1 MKYEQHL
8 LGLGCMGLGGG
19 WNDKPHDM
27 NHVKQARIAVD
38 AALEAGIR
46 LFDHADIYARGKA
59 ESVFGELLKSEPG
72 LREHFFIQTKCGIRL
87 PGDPPGS
94 KQGRYDF
101 SRGHILHAVENSL
114 KRLQLESIDLLLLHR
129 PDPLVEPEEVAE
141 AFEELKKSGKVKE
154 FGVSNHTPAQMALLR
169 KYLPMHLKTNQVEF
183 HLLYSDMLDGGIAGV
198 TETLDPSGVEGTI
211 EYCRTHDIRLQAWS
225 PAARGLLSGAVYR
238 GRDKNLQQRIENC
251 GARVRELAA
260 QHEVSPEAVV
270 VAWVHHHPAKILPIL
285 GSRNPERIRRCA
297 GALEVKL
304 RRYEWYELYC
314 LGRGSGLP

>member
-1 MKYEQHL
+1 
-8 LGLGCMGLGGG
+8 MGLGGG
-19 WNDKPHDM
+19 WNDKPHDV

-72 LREHFFIQTKCGIRL
+72 LREHLFIQTKCGIRL
-87 PGDPPGS
+87 PGDPQGS

-114 KRLQLESIDLLLLHR
+114 KRLQLESLDLLLLHR

-154 FGVSNHTPAQMALLR
+154 FGVSNHTPAQMALLG
-169 KYLPMHLKTNQVEF
+169 KYLPMPLKSNQVEF
-183 HLLYSDMLDGGIAGV
+183 HLLYSDMLDGGIADSTG
-198 TETLDPSGVEGTI
+198 TLDPSGAKGTI

-238 GRDKNLQQRIENC
+238 GRDENLKKRIENC

-260 QHEVSPEAVV
+260 QHEVSPEAIV
-270 VAWVHHHPAKILPIL
+270 VAWVLHHPARILPIL
-285 GSRNPERIRRCA
+285 GSRTPERIRKCA
-297 GALEVKL
+297 GSLEVKL
-304 RRYEWYELYC
+304 SREEWYELYC
-314 LGRGSGLP
+314 LGQGSSLP